1 MPRDPEKTKV
11 GVWLSPDER
20 KALAKTLE
28 FLGVKTFADLARTLI
43 TASDWPQSR
52 IDALARLFAAARD
65 TTKDARPEC
74 VLVKLRP
81 AEFQALAAEA
91 EDGQLA
97 VDEVVYDLIRRDL
110 RRPPLPGG
118 REKSAQTPSHLRPG
132 DAHASPDS
140 DSDSDSAPKLH
151 EQALAGTIFALK
163 NDPDG
168 LASVEQSLEG
178 MRPSDTPGDAHHQGH
193 PSASS
198 VREVIHALARLGAD
212 VEEKLTTQHLPNL
225 TELRRA
231 WARLL
236 LGARSEGD
244 GR

>member
-65 TTKDARPEC
+65 TTKDARAEC

-110 RRPPLPGG
+110 RRPPLSGA
-118 REKSAQTPSHLRPG
+118 REKSAQTHSPLRPG
-132 DAHASPDS
+132 DASP
-140 DSDSDSAPKLH
+140 DSDSAPKLH

-168 LASVEQSLEG
+168 LASVERSLEG
-178 MRPSDTPGDAHHQGH
+178 MRPTETPGDAFHQGY
-193 PSASS
+193 PSAIS